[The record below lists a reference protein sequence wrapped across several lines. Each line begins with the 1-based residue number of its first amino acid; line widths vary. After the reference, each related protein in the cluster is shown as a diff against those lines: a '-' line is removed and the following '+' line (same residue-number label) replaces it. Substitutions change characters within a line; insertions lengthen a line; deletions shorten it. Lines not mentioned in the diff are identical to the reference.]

1 MSETEGHNSPE
12 AGGAAKGRSNVPHH
26 FDSAR
31 QHYES
36 NILGMWIFLVTEI
49 MMFGGLFCGYAVY
62 RAKHPEIF
70 IYAHQF
76 LDTRLGGLNTVVLI
90 TSSLTMA
97 WAVRSAQLG
106 RRRELVL
113 CLALT
118 FLLGGCFLG
127 VKYVEYSQKWRHG
140 MLWGQK
146 FQPHGEPGMALNAQP
161 SSNTVNTPVAAPS
174 VTAAAT
180 SAAPAE
186 ATAGFP
192 APGLAPQG
200 LAVPAPET
208 VELMQRPKNVHL
220 FFGIYFAM
228 TGLHALHILIGMG
241 LMLWL
246 LVLSAK
252 GRFSAGYFIPVD
264 QVGLYWHLVDLI
276 WIFLFPL
283 LYLIR

>member
-1 MSETEGHNSPE
+1 MSETEGHNSQG
-12 AGGAAKGRSNVPHH
+12 AGGSQKRHSNVPHH

-62 RAKHPEIF
+62 RAKHPEVF

-97 WAVRSAQLG
+97 WAVRCAQLG
-106 RRRELVL
+106 KRRELVL

-127 VKYVEYSQKWRHG
+127 VKYIEYSQKWRHG
-140 MLWGQK
+140 LLWGEK
-146 FQPHGEPGMALNAQP
+146 FHPHGEPGMELSAP
-161 SSNTVNTPVAAPS
+161 AASATATQSFATSPAI
-174 VTAAAT
+174 AAAA
-180 SAAPAE
+180 SAAPAT
-186 ATAGFP
+186 ASAGFP
-192 APGLAPQG
+192 APGVAPQG
-200 LAVPAPET
+200 LAVPAPKT
-208 VELMQRPKNVHL
+208 VEIMQRPKNVHL

-252 GRFSAGYFIPVD
+252 GRFSVEYFIPVD